1 MNRLSG
7 AGLGP
12 RGNLRSTGSCLYL
25 WLSRTML
32 PPLSLELLFWR
43 VTLAGTL
50 GTETGAGTEG
60 GRGTGTGAGVGGGDG
75 AEGVSADLRPYSVLC
90 FYKR

>member
-1 MNRLSG
+1 
-7 AGLGP
+7 
-12 RGNLRSTGSCLYL
+12 
-25 WLSRTML
+25 ML

-75 AEGVSADLRPYSVLC
+75 AEGVSADLRPYSVLVSVWYVC
-90 FYKR
+90 MGGQRAPLQIPEFS